1 MLVDPQ
7 LLNKLCDCAHLLSK
21 PSAHTVEM
29 KNILRF
35 ISISTLLLGTFG
47 CAAESS
53 EKAAAD
59 ARIQAAEARV
69 NAADANARV
78 KAADAHVRAADARVK
93 AADAGVEAAEADARV
108 KTTTTPAAK
117 AAVGLTKAKLLIPSG
132 TQLRVSLIDP
142 LSTDTNSAGDRFL
155 ASMAESVV
163 IDGTTVL
170 QKGTKVRG
178 RVVGVEDSGR
188 VKGLA
193 SIQLVLTDIMQGD
206 RMIAITTDTFGATA
220 DSSKTRDGEIIAGG
234 AGIGAAV
241 GAIAGGKKGAAIG
254 AVTGGGAGTGVV
266 LATKGK
272 EIHYGAE
279 TRLDFTLAKSV
290 QM

>member
-1 MLVDPQ
+1 MVRDQ
-7 LLNKLCDCAHLLSK
+7 LCDCAQLLSK
-21 PSAHTVEM
+21 PSAHTREM
-29 KNILRF
+29 KNNLRL
-35 ISISTLLLGTFG
+35 ISIFTLLLGTFG
-47 CAAESS
+47 CAAETS

-59 ARIQAAEARV
+59 ARVQAAEARV
-69 NAADANARV
+69 DAADANARV

-93 AADAGVEAAEADARV
+93 AADADVEAAEADAQV

-117 AAVGLTKAKLLIPSG
+117 ATVGLTKAKLLIPSG
-132 TQLRVSLIDP
+132 THLRVSLIDP
-142 LSTDTNSAGDRFL
+142 LGTDTNSAGDRFL

-178 RVVGVEDSGR
+178 RVAEVEDSGR

-206 RMIAITTDTFGATA
+206 EIIAITTETFGATA

-266 LATKGK
+266 LVTKGK
-272 EIHYGAE
+272 EIHYAPE
-279 TRLDFTLAKSV
+279 TLLDFTLAKSV